1 MKYNGT
7 VRQVMTTKN
16 QATLILDTEIGLR
29 GIELE
34 RAEWVHLL
42 RRTGETDPQALTGWA
57 VEYDPEHDILN
68 LIDPGE
74 APGGGDEVVGDAG
87 GAGDTEDAD

>member
-57 VEYDPEHDILN
+57 VEYDPGNGDLEL
-68 LIDPGE
+68 LDPNR
-74 APGGGDEVVGDAG
+74 AADETD
-87 GAGDTEDAD
+87 D

>member
-1 MKYNGT
+1 MKFNGT
-7 VRQVMTTKN
+7 VRQVVTTKN
-16 QATLILDTEIGLR
+16 LATLILDTEIGPR

-42 RRTGETDPQALTGWA
+42 RRTGATDPQALIGWA

-68 LIDPGE
+68 LIDPDEESGE
-74 APGGGDEVVGDAG
+74 SAE
-87 GAGDTEDAD
+87 DTGESEDAD

>member
-7 VRQVMTTKN
+7 VRQVVTAKN
-16 QATLILDTEIGLR
+16 LATLILDTEIGPR

-68 LIDPGE
+68 LIDPDEASGE
-74 APGGGDEVVGDAG
+74 SDE
-87 GAGDTEDAD
+87 DTEESEGAD

>member
-1 MKYNGT
+1 MKFNGT
-7 VRQVMTTKN
+7 VRQVVTTKN
-16 QATLILDTEIGLR
+16 LATLILDTEIGPR

-74 APGGGDEVVGDAG
+74 APGESDE
-87 GAGDTEDAD
+87 DTEESEGAD